1 MSVLVDQH
9 NEGIEEPALRDIP
22 ITLRTLPRLPILALL
37 RIYQRTISPAL
48 PAACRFYPSCSHYA
62 YQAIAKYGLLKGGLM
77 GTKRLLRCHPLN
89 PGGFDPV
96 P

>member
-9 NEGIEEPALRDIP
+9 NEDIREPALGDIP
-22 ITLRTLPRLPILALL
+22 ITLRTLPGLPVLALI
-37 RIYQRTISPAL
+37 RIYQRMISPAL

-77 GTKRLLRCHPLN
+77 GAKRLLRCHPLN